1 MGCCVFADVDWEGG
15 GKLQKGEEELREKL
29 QEEKEEL
36 WKRERELQKRLLEF
50 EVLRKGGGLLEL
62 EVSKRYNINNI
73 SN

>member
-1 MGCCVFADVDWEGG
+1 MQEGG
-15 GKLQKGEEELREKL
+15 GELREELRGGK
-29 QEEKEEL
+29 
-36 WKRERELQKRLLEF
+36 RELQEGGGELREGLLEL